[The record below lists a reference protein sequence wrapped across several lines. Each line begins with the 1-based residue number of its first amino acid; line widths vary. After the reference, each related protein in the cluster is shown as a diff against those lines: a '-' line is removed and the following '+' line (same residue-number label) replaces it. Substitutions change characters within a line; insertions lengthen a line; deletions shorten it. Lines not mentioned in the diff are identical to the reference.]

1 MATLYIDVDDTLV
14 VWTSDGESWT
24 ANKAVIE
31 FAKQWKGDIV
41 VWSGGGLDYA
51 QMWARHLLQSVKWVA
66 SPKFNPVVKDGDV
79 FIDDSPFKAW
89 EHATI
94 RPWELF

>member
-14 VWTSDGESWT
+14 VWTADGESWI

-51 QMWARHLLQSVKWVA
+51 QM
-66 SPKFNPVVKDGDV
+66 
-79 FIDDSPFKAW
+79 
-89 EHATI
+89 
-94 RPWELF
+94 